1 MDNFTSMTQHSIGH
15 KLLALAVILILL
27 LQAGIFYLFLNP
39 VNLLNQLTT
48 VQTINEITK
57 QANVAPNELPQVGI
71 IGDGKNLKDIEELKK
86 GNAIDAEIYKEA
98 KNGDYAVGYTSKLII
113 YRPSD
118 KKIVYDGE
126 TPQQK
131 LAKAQQS
138 QVALVSTVSKAALD
152 ANLITD
158 KTPAPQAS
166 VVTDPEKVKT
176 SNAFYKDVTANDI
189 IATYTNPDLVVIY
202 RPAENKIVKSGQ
214 VSISIK

>member
-1 MDNFTSMTQHSIGH
+1 MDKSMSMTTHSIGK
-15 KLLALAVILILL
+15 KLLMLAIILILL
-27 LQAGIFYLFLNP
+27 LQAGILYLFLNP
-39 VNLLNQLTT
+39 ISLLSQLTT

-86 GNAIDAEIYKEA
+86 GNAIDAEIYKDA

-113 YRPSD
+113 YSPSD

-138 QVALVSTVSKAALD
+138 QVALVSAVSKAALD

-202 RPAENKIVKSGQ
+202 RPTENKIVKSGQ